1 MKIAVISDIHG
12 NLDALEE
19 VLKDI
24 KQEGCDKILA
34 LGDYVMAGPEPSNT
48 LDWFIN
54 NKENL
59 NIEMIQGN
67 TDYMIANY
75 SEGLYR
81 ELTEKAPVMSEAL
94 KDDFKSLNQIQKDF
108 LKDLPVQKSIE
119 IDGVKILMVHGSPR
133 RNNEDILPDTPMKDV
148 EMMIKDVRE
157 DVVLCGH
164 THIPCGFQTPQKKT
178 VVNVGSVGRPFT
190 EEAKSCYLKISITN
204 GKCVFEHRFVDYNK
218 DRAALKLRSREFVG
232 ANKLAKTLLDPK
244 LRHF

>member
-94 KDDFKSLNQIQKDF
+94 KDDFKSLNQTQKDF
-108 LKDLPVQKSIE
+108 LKNLPVQKNIE

-148 EMMIKDVRE
+148 EMMIKDVQE
-157 DVVLCGH
+157 DVILCGH

-190 EEAKSCYLKISITN
+190 EEAKSCYLKITITN

-218 DRAALKLRSREFVG
+218 DRAALKLRSREFTG
-232 ANKLAKTLLDPK
+232 ANKLANTLLDPK

>member
-12 NLDALEE
+12 NLDVLEE

-34 LGDYVMAGPEPSNT
+34 LGDYAMAGPEPSNT

-75 SEGLYR
+75 SEELYR

-94 KDDFKSLNQIQKDF
+94 KDDFKSLNQTQKDF
-108 LKDLPVQKSIE
+108 LKNLPVQKSIE
-119 IDGVKILMVHGSPR
+119 IDGVIPR
-133 RNNEDILPDTPMKDV
+133 K
-148 EMMIKDVRE
+148 
-157 DVVLCGH
+157 
-164 THIPCGFQTPQKKT
+164 PCHEG
-178 VVNVGSVGRPFT
+178 
-190 EEAKSCYLKISITN
+190 
-204 GKCVFEHRFVDYNK
+204 
-218 DRAALKLRSREFVG
+218 
-232 ANKLAKTLLDPK
+232 
-244 LRHF
+244 